1 MNAAE
6 KARLAKEKEEQEKK
20 KRKEEQ
26 AQAMR
31 QKLEDVSGWT
41 LFVVTILCGLGTL
54 IIAYFAFIGGLDE
67 GMKVLAWSLLGV
79 DAVVIGLDALHAK
92 WSGNMLMIDEG
103 VALYAIFIGF
113 VFLSFIVILMK
124 SLF

>member
-1 MNAAE
+1 M
-6 KARLAKEKEEQEKK
+6 
-20 KRKEEQ
+20 
-26 AQAMR
+26 
-31 QKLEDVSGWT
+31 
-41 LFVVTILCGLGTL
+41 
-54 IIAYFAFIGGLDE
+54 AYFAFIGGLDE